1 LMSSESSSTPAAA
14 AAILSEAARV
24 LIVTHENPDG
34 DGIGSALALR
44 HALRAR
50 GKEVHCCLT
59 DPCPEKYAFL
69 PGAEVFTTAAPET
82 EPDCAVALDC
92 DGSARLGR
100 LLPAFERAPVTCSID
115 HHNGLQR
122 FATVNWVDPRRP
134 ATALMVYELLRLL
147 CAEIDADI
155 ATCLYTG
162 VAADTGF
169 FRFQNTTPEA
179 LAVAGEL
186 VGLGA
191 DPSGIARR
199 SAEAVPLR
207 KALLT
212 GRALASLGQYVEG
225 RVLVGVLDLEDFVA
239 TEARPEDTDGIVDQL
254 KQVAGPQIVILI
266 RESEPRRWR
275 VSMRSQE
282 ADVSSVCRRFGGG
295 GHALAAGCS
304 LEGPA
309 SEVVEQLVDAAAAAL
324 SPGGAL

>member
-1 LMSSESSSTPAAA
+1 MSNESASTPAAV

-34 DGIGSALALR
+34 DGIGSALALG
-44 HALRAR
+44 HALRAM
-50 GKEVHCCLT
+50 GKQVHCCLT
-59 DPCPEKYAFL
+59 DPCPEKYGFL
-69 PGAEVFTTAAPET
+69 PGAEAFTTTAPET
-82 EPDCAVALDC
+82 QLDCAVALDC

-100 LLPAFERAPVTCSID
+100 LLPAFERAPVNCSID

-122 FATVNWVDPRRP
+122 FATVNWVDAGRP
-134 ATALMVYELLRLL
+134 ATALMVYELLGPLGT
-147 CAEIDADI
+147 EIDGDI
-155 ATCLYTG
+155 ATCLYAG

-179 LAVAGEL
+179 LTVAGEL

-191 DPSGIARR
+191 DPSDIARR

-212 GRALASLGQYVEG
+212 GRALASLAQYAEG
-225 RVLVGVLDLEDFVA
+225 RVLVGVLELADFVE

-254 KQVAGPQIVILI
+254 KQIAGPQIVILI
-266 RESEPRRWR
+266 RESEPRHWR
-275 VSMRSQE
+275 VSMRSQK
-282 ADVSSVCRRFGGG
+282 ADVSAVCRRFGGG
-295 GHALAAGCS
+295 GHVLAAGCS

-309 SEVVEQLVDAAAAAL
+309 SEVVEDLVDAAAAAL
-324 SPGGAL
+324 FPGGAL